1 MWIGRDNAVA
11 ADRAGVHRVG
21 STAVSEFALTFS
33 DLRRPSAGV
42 LAILGVAVCAMIWG
56 TTWYAITLQLGTVDP
71 VASIVWRFGLAAAV
85 LFAGCALTGRSLRLN
100 GAQHLA
106 AAGQG
111 AFVFAVSYAFVY
123 AAEERVASAIV
134 AVIFASLAFLN
145 LILFRVA
152 ARQKAAPASWM
163 GAGLGVVGVAVL
175 SGSEVVRANLSPEAL
190 LGVVFALTAVCA
202 SAVGNYFAWRGQKAG
217 TEVIPATAWA
227 MAYGTGMLA
236 LFGLATGVEW
246 SVAATPG
253 YVGSLLY
260 LSVFGS
266 VIAFVI
272 YFSIARARGYALA
285 SYISA
290 LTPPIAMGV
299 SVLFEGAT
307 FGWPALAG
315 LVLVLAGQA
324 LLIRAP
330 KVGVA

>member
-1 MWIGRDNAVA
+1 MR
-11 ADRAGVHRVG
+11 
-21 STAVSEFALTFS
+21 STAASEFALTLS

-42 LAILGVAVCAMIWG
+42 LAILGVAVCAVIWG

-85 LFAGCALTGRSLRLN
+85 LFAGCLLTGRSLRLSR
-100 GAQHLA
+100 AQHLA

-111 AFVFAVSYAFVY
+111 AFVFAISYAFVY

-152 ARQKAAPASWM
+152 ARQKAAAASWM

-175 SGSEVVRANLSPEAL
+175 SGSEVARANLSPEAL

-202 SAVGNYFAWRGQKAG
+202 SAVGNYFAWRGQRAG
-217 TEVIPATAWA
+217 VEVIPATAWA

-246 SVAATPG
+246 SVAATPA

-299 SVLFEGAT
+299 SVLFEGAS

-315 LVLVLAGQA
+315 LGLVLGGQ
-324 LLIRAP
+324 LLLTRAP
-330 KVGVA
+330 KVAAV